1 MKWHFISVGATF
13 NINSTNEKAIGG
25 TQSSICYLMKSLSSL
40 NQTIN
45 FWCTK
50 GDDGIIDN
58 VKHYNLKNFDQFADV
73 EADIIIYS
81 GSSKYLGLLRTSLNK
96 KTPIL
101 FWTQH
106 SYDQSGVMSLKD
118 KNTINNLD
126 GIVFVSEWQRI
137 NFINYLGINSLPTY
151 CIGNGITPEF
161 CNMFGSLEEFEEKK
175 LDNLGIYSS
184 TPFRGLTELYRASQY
199 IIGLKKIDVYS
210 SMKIYDQ
217 EDLDTKYSKLYDDLI
232 KSERFDYFG
241 SVNKKK
247 LAESYKNKSFLTY
260 PSTFAETFCITLLD
274 ALAAGL
280 EPIITDL
287 GALKETSNGFGR
299 IISLNS
305 ENFIKD
311 YANLVN
317 ISVEEKNKNFK
328 KWCTKQYQQS
338 LTINKNHQWEKK
350 SNQWIDLV
358 KMLIFKKK
366 FS

>member
-1 MKWHFISVGATF
+1 M
-13 NINSTNEKAIGG
+13 
-25 TQSSICYLMKSLSSL
+25 
-40 NQTIN
+40 
-45 FWCTK
+45 
-50 GDDGIIDN
+50 
-58 VKHYNLKNFDQFADV
+58 
-73 EADIIIYS
+73 
-81 GSSKYLGLLRTSLNK
+81 
-96 KTPIL
+96 
-101 FWTQH
+101 
-106 SYDQSGVMSLKD
+106 
-118 KNTINNLD
+118 
-126 GIVFVSEWQRI
+126 
-137 NFINYLGINSLPTY
+137 
-151 CIGNGITPEF
+151 
-161 CNMFGSLEEFEEKK
+161 
-175 LDNLGIYSS
+175 
-184 TPFRGLTELYRASQY
+184 
-199 IIGLKKIDVYS
+199 
-210 SMKIYDQ
+210 
-217 EDLDTKYSKLYDDLI
+217 
-232 KSERFDYFG
+232 
-241 SVNKKK
+241 
-247 LAESYKNKSFLTY
+247 TY

-338 LTINKNHQWEKK
+338 LTINKNHQWKKK